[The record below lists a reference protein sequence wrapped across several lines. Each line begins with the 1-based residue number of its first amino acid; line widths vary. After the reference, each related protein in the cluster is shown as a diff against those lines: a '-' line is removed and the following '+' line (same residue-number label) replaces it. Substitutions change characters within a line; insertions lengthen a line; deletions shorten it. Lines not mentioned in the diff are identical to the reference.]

1 MVFSKLVRIGA
12 AAAVGALV
20 VTGVGATSASA
31 ATGDACETVTALA
44 SATVLQARHDLAA
57 TTTLRKTTLPD
68 NKAKKNKQIAAI
80 NKMTKISAK
89 WKKRAITATKA
100 EYAGLAGW
108 YTADYAAG
116 ILTSGLVVDSARL
129 GNAKETCNTLAK
141 KKTGHEAVDTA
152 QSAVEANLKTFD
164 DDAKA
169 NIPTY
174 VTTLLVAFS
183 KFNNS
188 KLSLKSVKALIK
200 SVVAATEAVIANTA
214 RIPLALKNSDDASM
228 AALKA
233 ALDAI

>member
-31 ATGDACETVTALA
+31 ATGDACESVTALL
-44 SATVLQARHDLAA
+44 SATALQARHDLAA

-68 NKAKKNKQIAAI
+68 NKAKKAKQIAAI
-80 NKMTKISAK
+80 NNMTKISAK
-89 WKKRAITATKA
+89 WKKRAVTATKA
-100 EYAGLAGW
+100 EFTGLAGW

-116 ILTSGLVVDSARL
+116 MDTSAMVVDSARL
-129 GNAKETCNTLAK
+129 GNAAETCTTLAK
-141 KKTGHEAVDTA
+141 KKAGHEAVDTS

-174 VTTLLVAFS
+174 VTTLFVAFS

-200 SVVAATEAVIANTA
+200 TVVAATEGVVANTA
-214 RIPLALKNSDDASM
+214 RIPIALKNGDAAAI

-233 ALDAI
+233 ALAAI

>member
-31 ATGDACETVTALA
+31 AAGDACETVTALA

-57 TTTLRKTTLPD
+57 TTMLRKTTLPN

-89 WKKRAITATKA
+89 WKKRAVTATKA
-100 EYAGLAGW
+100 EYSALAGW

-116 ILTSGLVVDSARL
+116 ILTSALVVDSAHL
-129 GNAKETCNTLAK
+129 GNATETCNTAPK
-141 KKTGHEAVDTA
+141 KRTGHEAVDTA
-152 QSAVEANLKTFD
+152 QTAVEANLKTFD

-169 NIPTY
+169 NIPNY
-174 VTTLLVAFS
+174 VTALLVAFS

-200 SVVAATEAVIANTA
+200 SVAAATAGVVANTA
-214 RIPLALKNSDDASM
+214 RIPLALKNSDDAAM

-233 ALDAI
+233 ALAAI